1 MNDMIKRKDTK
12 HMIVPFD
19 DQTAVCRTART
30 VVWEG
35 LALRVSPYPIVPCR
49 LFYLFLCEIESFLID
64 PVHDPLASSF
74 GIPYPFCDIGDE
86 GCGFIDGFYD
96 TVIDAYSVD
105 TD

>member
-35 LALRVSPYPIVPCR
+35 LALRVSPYPIFCPD
-49 LFYLFLCEIESFLID
+49 YLAAMTSTSTKAPFGMSLTATQD
-64 PVHDPLASSF
+64 LA
-74 GIPYPFCDIGDE
+74 GLE
-86 GCGFIDGFYD
+86 
-96 TVIDAYSVD
+96 VKYSP
-105 TD
+105 

>member
-35 LALRVSPYPIVPCR
+35 LIFGISPYPISCVIFV
-49 LFYLFLCEIESFLID
+49 LFTAVFLPS
-64 PVHDPLASSF
+64 
-74 GIPYPFCDIGDE
+74 GK
-86 GCGFIDGFYD
+86 
-96 TVIDAYSVD
+96 
-105 TD
+105 

>member
-35 LALRVSPYPIVPCR
+35 LALRVSPYPMYDGHVVHLGCNSP
-49 LFYLFLCEIESFLID
+49 EA
-64 PVHDPLASSF
+64 PVAGEL
-74 GIPYPFCDIGDE
+74 
-86 GCGFIDGFYD
+86 
-96 TVIDAYSVD
+96 YSD
-105 TD
+105 CQS

>member
-35 LALRVSPYPIVPCR
+35 LALRVSPYPIFFVPTV
-49 LFYLFLCEIESFLID
+49 LI
-64 PVHDPLASSF
+64 
-74 GIPYPFCDIGDE
+74 GILLSP
-86 GCGFIDGFYD
+86 
-96 TVIDAYSVD
+96 TTNKA
-105 TD
+105 